1 MPSNWLYIDTN
12 FPAFT
17 GEESMEE
24 KVTSIQDY
32 MYLLVEQLRY
42 TLHNLDL
49 GNMNK
54 TAKERW
60 ESAITEPIY
69 AKIED
74 DEERILQ
81 LAIDAGALALRISDS
96 EGNITQLQATAEG
109 LQTRVSDN
117 EGNISTLQQTAQG
130 LATAIADQS
139 GSISTLQQTA
149 SSLST
154 RISNTD
160 GRVTTLQQTVNGFS
174 LKASNDGEDSTIS
187 LMSNGVVV
195 SSANIWFSG
204 LVAFTDLERSNRYTI
219 INADNIT
226 TGTIRANLVDVSN
239 CFTLTSGGRSYGYM
253 GCGYGSDGVS
263 MTYGAIL
270 SGSNE
275 DYYFIATNA
284 GARMTG
290 GGASIWCSGGCY
302 ATEELTVRSDRRAK
316 KDIDY
321 DMSRYEDFFRALKP
335 CSFRMRD
342 GRSGRLHTGYIAQE
356 VEEALGE
363 AGLTNGDFAGLVI
376 NPETDAFEYGLR
388 YADFSA
394 LHTYMIQRL
403 EERVRAL
410 ERSRT

>member
-1 MPSNWLYIDTN
+1 
-12 FPAFT
+12 
-17 GEESMEE
+17 
-24 KVTSIQDY
+24 
-32 MYLLVEQLRY
+32 
-42 TLHNLDL
+42 
-49 GNMNK
+49 
-54 TAKERW
+54 
-60 ESAITEPIY
+60 
-69 AKIED
+69 
-74 DEERILQ
+74 
-81 LAIDAGALALRISDS
+81 
-96 EGNITQLQATAEG
+96 
-109 LQTRVSDN
+109 
-117 EGNISTLQQTAQG
+117 
-130 LATAIADQS
+130 
-139 GSISTLQQTA
+139 
-149 SSLST
+149 
-154 RISNTD
+154 
-160 GRVTTLQQTVNGFS
+160 
-174 LKASNDGEDSTIS
+174 
-187 LMSNGVVV
+187 
-195 SSANIWFSG
+195 
-204 LVAFTDLERSNRYTI
+204 
-219 INADNIT
+219 
-226 TGTIRANLVDVSN
+226 
-239 CFTLTSGGRSYGYM
+239 M

-290 GGASIWCSGGCY
+290 DGASIWCSGGCY

-356 VEEALGE
+356 VEEALGK

-376 NPETDAFEYGLR
+376 NPETDTFEYGLR